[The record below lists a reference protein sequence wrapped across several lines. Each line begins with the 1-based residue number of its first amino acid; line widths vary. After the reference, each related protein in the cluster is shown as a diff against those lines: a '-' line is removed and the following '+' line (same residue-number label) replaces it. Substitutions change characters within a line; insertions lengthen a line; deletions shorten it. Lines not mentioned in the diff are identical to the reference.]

1 MRAGPPAPRRLT
13 ALGVCGALM
22 AGACG
27 PGPGPV
33 EGGGGPAGQ
42 LVVFAASSLTE
53 PFERL
58 GREFESD
65 HPGAKVRFNFAGSS
79 ALARQIIEG
88 AAADVFAAADE
99 ATMAR
104 VTRAGWA
111 RHPVVLA
118 RNRLTVL
125 VERGNPRGIRSLADL
140 ARPGLVVVVC
150 APEVPCGR
158 LAAEAFAAA
167 GVAPRV
173 SSLEENV
180 KAVVARVA
188 LGEADAGIVYRSDV
202 TGAGVRVEAVDAAGL
217 DAGGVPHAVYPIAVA
232 TTSANPVAA
241 RAFVALVVSARGR
254 AALAA
259 SGFLVP

>member
-1 MRAGPPAPRRLT
+1 MRAGPLAPRRLSV
-13 ALGVCGALM
+13 LGVCGALV

-27 PGPGPV
+27 PGAGPV
-33 EGGGGPAGQ
+33 EGGGGPAGR

-58 GREFESD
+58 GREFESA

-79 ALARQIIEG
+79 ALARQITEG
-88 AAADVFAAADE
+88 SGADVFAAADE
-99 ATMAR
+99 HTMAR
-104 VTRAGWA
+104 VTGAGRA
-111 RHPVVLA
+111 RHPVVMA

-167 GVAPRV
+167 GVALRA

-202 TGAGVRVEAVDAAGL
+202 RGAGARVEAVDAAGL
-217 DAGGVPHAVYPIAVA
+217 DADDAPQAVYPIAVA